1 MIKGIEQADSFVFN
15 PHKWFFTNFDCT
27 AFFVKDSDILLKTF
41 EILPEYLKTKNDGV
55 VNNYCDWGITLGR
68 RFRALKLW
76 FVIRSFGLSGL
87 QGKIR
92 DHIRM
97 AMEFSQKLEDH
108 PDFVILAPTT
118 LNLICFQY
126 RPNEMDNQNQLNQLN
141 ESLMH
146 SINDSGKMYITHTK
160 LNGKF
165 ALRLV
170 AGQTNLQERH
180 MEEAW
185 AIILNATSKINQQQ

>member
-1 MIKGIEQADSFVFN
+1 
-15 PHKWFFTNFDCT
+15 
-27 AFFVKDSDILLKTF
+27 
-41 EILPEYLKTKNDGV
+41 
-55 VNNYCDWGITLGR
+55 
-68 RFRALKLW
+68 
-76 FVIRSFGLSGL
+76 
-87 QGKIR
+87 
-92 DHIRM
+92 
-97 AMEFSQKLEDH
+97 MEFSQKLDHH

-126 RPNEMDNQNQLNQLN
+126 RPNGMDNQNQLNQLN
-141 ESLMH
+141 EALMH

-160 LNGKF
+160 LNEKF